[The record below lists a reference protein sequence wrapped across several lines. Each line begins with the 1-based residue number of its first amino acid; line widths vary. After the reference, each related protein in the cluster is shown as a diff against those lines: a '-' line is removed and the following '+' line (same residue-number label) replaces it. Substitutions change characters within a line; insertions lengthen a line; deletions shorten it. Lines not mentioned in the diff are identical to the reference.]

1 MSRHKQKGFCKMEAI
16 LNFDLSVLNWIQENM
31 RCGFLDS
38 FMLILSYVTTSG
50 IIWIAAGVIM
60 LFFRKTRAAGIIL
73 LAALAA
79 VFLTGDV
86 LLKHIVNRP
95 RPFTQNPDIILLLKA
110 PSGASFPSTHSGLA
124 AAATTVLLAKKRA
137 LGFVALVLTI
147 CIAFSR
153 MYLYFHY
160 PTDVLCGLLLGVL
173 CGLLT
178 LWIAKKINL
187 ENKLSNR
194 KKA

>member
-1 MSRHKQKGFCKMEAI
+1 MEAI
-16 LNFDLSVLNWIQENM
+16 LNFDFSILDWIQANL

-38 FMLILSYVTTSG
+38 FAVILSYVTTSG
-50 IIWIAAGVIM
+50 IIWIAAGVLM

-95 RPFTQNPDIILLLKA
+95 RPFTVNTDIVLLLKE

-137 LGFVALVLTI
+137 IGFVALALTV

-153 MYLYFHY
+153 LYLYFHY
-160 PTDVLCGLLLGVL
+160 PTDVICGLLLGTL
-173 CGLLT
+173 CGLIM
-178 LWIAKKINL
+178 LWITKKSDL
-187 ENKLSNR
+187 ENKLA
-194 KKA
+194 KKHQA

>member
-1 MSRHKQKGFCKMEAI
+1 MEAI
-16 LNFDLSVLNWIQENM
+16 FNFDFSVLNWIQETL
-31 RCGFLDS
+31 RCGFLDTLS
-38 FMLILSYVTTSG
+38 LILSYITTSG

-95 RPFTQNPDIILLLKA
+95 RPFTVNTDIVLLLRA

-137 LGFVALVLTI
+137 FGIAALVLTI

-173 CGLLT
+173 CGLLV
-178 LWIAKKINL
+178 LWIAKKTNL
-187 ENKLSNR
+187 ENRLTNKNGAA
-194 KKA
+194 KA

>member
-1 MSRHKQKGFCKMEAI
+1 MEAI
-16 LNFDLSVLNWIQENM
+16 QNFDISVLDWIQANL

-38 FMLILSYVTTSG
+38 FLVILNYVMTSG
-50 IIWIAAGVIM
+50 ILWIAIGVVM

-73 LAALAA
+73 LAALAF

-86 LLKHIVNRP
+86 LLKHVISRP
-95 RPFTQNPDIILLLKA
+95 RPFTVNTDINLLMPK
-110 PSGASFPSTHSGLA
+110 PNGSSFPSTHSGLA

-137 LGFVALVLTI
+137 FGYAALVLTI

-173 CGLLT
+173 SGLLM
-178 LWIAKKINL
+178 LWIAKKMKL
-187 ENKLSNR
+187 EHKLAG
-194 KKA
+194 KPKAKA

>member
-1 MSRHKQKGFCKMEAI
+1 MEAI
-16 LNFDLSVLNWIQENM
+16 LNFDLSVLNWIQENL

-38 FMLILSYVTTSG
+38 FAVILSYVTTSG
-50 IIWIAAGVIM
+50 IIWIVAGIIM

-73 LAALAA
+73 IAALAA
-79 VFLTGDV
+79 VFLFGDV

-95 RPFTQNPDIILLLKA
+95 RPFTVNTDIDLLLKA

-124 AAATTVLLAKKRA
+124 AAATTVLLAKKRVFGFIA
-137 LGFVALVLTI
+137 LALTV

-153 MYLYFHY
+153 LYLYFHF

-173 CGLLT
+173 CGLLM
-178 LWIAKKINL
+178 LWIAKKTKL
-187 ENKLSNR
+187 ENKLT
-194 KKA
+194 KKYKA

>member
-1 MSRHKQKGFCKMEAI
+1 MEAI

-31 RCGFLDS
+31 RCDFLDS
-38 FMLILSYVTTSG
+38 FMVILSYVTTSG
-50 IIWIAAGVIM
+50 IIWIAAGIIM

-95 RPFTQNPDIILLLKA
+95 RPFTQNPDIVLLLKA

-160 PTDVLCGLLLGVL
+160 PTDVLCGLLLGLL
-173 CGLLT
+173 CGLLM

-187 ENKLSNR
+187 ENKLTNR